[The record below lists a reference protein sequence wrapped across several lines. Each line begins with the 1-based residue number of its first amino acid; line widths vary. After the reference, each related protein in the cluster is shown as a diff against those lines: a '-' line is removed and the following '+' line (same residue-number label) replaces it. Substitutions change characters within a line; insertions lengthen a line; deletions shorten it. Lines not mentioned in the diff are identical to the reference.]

1 MTITPPVGIHILSSL
16 YSCEKVNSLDKK
28 TLSKKITQLLYD
40 NQLTQL
46 GEFYYEFEGGGITA
60 LISLAESHLAL
71 HTWPELSYLT
81 LEIYVCNYS
90 RDNSVAAEQ
99 VHAGLVSFLEPGRVE
114 THRIHR

>member
-28 TLSKKITQLLYD
+28 TLSQKITQLLHD

-46 GEFYYEFEGGGITA
+46 GEFYYEFQRGGTTA
-60 LISLAESHLAL
+60 LISLSESRLAL

-81 LEIYVCNYS
+81 LELYFSNYS
-90 RDNSVAAEQ
+90 RDNSAAHQ
-99 VHAGLVSFLEPGRVE
+99 KVNPR
-114 THRIHR
+114 